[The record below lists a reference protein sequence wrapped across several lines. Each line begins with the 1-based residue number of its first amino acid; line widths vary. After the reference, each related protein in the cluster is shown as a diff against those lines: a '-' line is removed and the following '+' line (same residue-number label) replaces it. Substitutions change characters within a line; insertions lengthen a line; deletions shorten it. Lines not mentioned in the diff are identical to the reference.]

1 MIPSGSFPDYLT
13 AFLGGIALS
22 FTPCVYPL
30 LPVTASYIGIT
41 AGGSKLKGL
50 GLSFLYVT
58 GLAIV
63 YSALGVIAVLTG
75 KMFGRISSHP
85 VTLAAVGLIFIVFG
99 LSMFKVFTVNLQV
112 IKNLTGHKK
121 KGVLS
126 VLVLGM
132 ISGLVA
138 SPCVAPALGAILAYL
153 ATGKNLIYGLTLLI
167 VFAYGMGLTLILVGT
182 FSTVLLHL
190 PKSGR
195 WMIIIERVCAS
206 VLIAVGLYFIITAIG
221 RMQK

>member
-1 MIPSGSFPDYLT
+1 MTLSGSFPDYLT
-13 AFLGGIALS
+13 VFLGGIALS

-30 LPVTASYIGIT
+30 LPVTVSYIGIT
-41 AGGSKLKGL
+41 ARGSKLKGL
-50 GLSFLYVT
+50 GLSLIYVT

-63 YSALGVIAVLTG
+63 YSALGAIAVLTG

-85 VTLAAVGLIFIVFG
+85 ATLAVVGLLFIVFG
-99 LSMFKVFTVNLQV
+99 LSMLKVVVVNLPAIQKLAV
-112 IKNLTGHKK
+112 YKK
-121 KGVLS
+121 KGVFS

-132 ISGLVA
+132 VSGLVA

-153 ATGKNLIYGLTLLI
+153 ATGKNLVYGLTLLL
-167 VFAYGMGLTLILVGT
+167 VFAYGMGFTLILVGT

-195 WMIIIERVCAS
+195 WMIIIEKICGS
-206 VLIAVGLYFIITAIG
+206 VLIAAGLCFIVTAIR
-221 RMQK
+221 RM